1 MLRIFEWLLQ
11 KKLQTYKIQDTDRL
25 ELEKKKKLQTTT

>member
-25 ELEKKKKLQTTT
+25 ELKKKKLQTTT